1 MTDQKPKR
9 LLGRIDRIYTG
20 KRLREGKPW
29 GFLVTEDWKRY
40 QWHSNDL
47 EDQGQVELKHGDI
60 VSFEPTFT
68 GAVLG
73 APEVAM
79 KLQLV
84 KRESNAE
91 VFGKFARFVR
101 ERSEEVA

>member
-20 KRLREGKPW
+20 KRLRNGKPW
-29 GFLVTEDWKRY
+29 GYLVTEDWKRY
-40 QWHSNDL
+40 QWHED
-47 EDQGQVELKHGDI
+47 EREDKDQGDLKHGDI
-60 VSFEPTFT
+60 VSFEPWDAETF
-68 GAVLG
+68 LG
-73 APEVAM
+73 QPGLAR

-84 KRESNAE
+84 KRESNPE

-101 ERSEEVA
+101 ERGEEVA